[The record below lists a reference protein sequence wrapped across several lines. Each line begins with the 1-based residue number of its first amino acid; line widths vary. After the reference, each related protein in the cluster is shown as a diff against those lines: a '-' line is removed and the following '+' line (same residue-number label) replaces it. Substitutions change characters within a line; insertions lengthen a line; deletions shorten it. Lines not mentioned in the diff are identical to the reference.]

1 MIKRQTRAE
10 RRIYFDPRYYNI
22 VKGILNSPEFQKRK
36 TYKHHDDCSVF
47 EHCLSVSYISYR
59 YCRKLK
65 LNYRDA
71 AIGGLL
77 HDFYETPWQDDLTS
91 KKPFF
96 QQHGFIHA
104 GNALDN
110 AVKYFPEY
118 INSRVSDIILRH
130 MFPLNVHPPRYPES
144 WVVTF
149 VDKKVSMGILK
160 PNKNFLKYVGLAKYF
175 NKINQK

>member
-1 MIKRQTRAE
+1 MIKRQTKAE

-96 QQHGFIHA
+96 Q
-104 GNALDN
+104 
-110 AVKYFPEY
+110 
-118 INSRVSDIILRH
+118 
-130 MFPLNVHPPRYPES
+130 
-144 WVVTF
+144 
-149 VDKKVSMGILK
+149 
-160 PNKNFLKYVGLAKYF
+160 
-175 NKINQK
+175 